1 MLPRCARPAFARPY
15 RGRGRRGSLMFI
27 TASAEAIPSHF
38 KFVIY
43 DARHGWRSRSRPRRL
58 KSSGPRPKRP
68 VAPQRPIKTSYGA
81 RICKSPFLMIL
92 CFDIIC
98 AAGERSGSDIIA

>member
-15 RGRGRRGSLMFI
+15 RGRGRSVSLMFI
-27 TASAEAIPSHF
+27 TAAAGAVPPHS

-43 DARHGWRSRSRPRRL
+43 DAGHGLLSRSRPRRL

-68 VAPQRPIKTSYGA
+68 VASQRPIKTSYGA
-81 RICKSPFLMIL
+81 RICKSSFLMIL